1 VVWRV
6 NCTFVLLESVNVVL
20 TVFTKL
26 ILRWSD
32 IERQTKLFEW
42 CISKISFHDCL
53 ISSGQIKLFEWC
65 TFPKSA
71 ITIFWWYREIKW
83 IVRMMY
89 FQNQLLRL
97 SDIKWTKY
105 KIHCL
110 NYVFPK
116 SNITIVW
123 YRETKLIVRMVY
135 LQKSAIAIVWYKR
148 QNELFWMLYLQNHA
162 AIR

>member
-1 VVWRV
+1 MFRRV
-6 NCTFVLLESVNVVL
+6 NCTFVLLESVNVVF

-42 CISKISFHDCL
+42 CISKISFYDCL
-53 ISSGQIKLFEWC
+53 RSSGQNKLFEWC

-71 ITIFWWYREIKW
+71 ITIVWYQ
-83 IVRMMY
+83 V
-89 FQNQLLRL
+89 N
-97 SDIKWTKY
+97 

-123 YRETKLIVRMVY
+123 YQETKLIVRMMY
-135 LQKSAIAIVWYKR
+135 FQNQLSRLFDIGDKMNCFECSIYKIM
-148 QNELFWMLYLQNHA
+148 QLYDSV
-162 AIR
+162 